1 MLTANGNSYSY
12 DDENRIVWVSLIL
25 GGTAT
30 YSYDADG
37 RRIRKVAGTATEEYV
52 YDSAGHQFGTMQ
64 PNGTMIRME
73 LYAGARHL
81 ATYDSATN
89 ATYFIH
95 GDWQG
100 TERLRTNSAGASYET
115 CSNLPF
121 GDSQQCSGGTDVS
134 PMHFTGKPRD
144 PETNLDYFGARY
156 YNSGMARWMSPDWAA
171 IPATIPYAQFGD
183 PQSLN
188 LYGYVTDNPVSRQ
201 DGDGHLMTIY
211 QLYSGSVDVSP
222 MGNGP
227 LSKIADD
234 SMNDLIA
241 KLQNTTKQPAQPPST
256 APPQSGQTAQQHIS
270 ARDKA
275 YLDKYYGPV
284 AAKAKEYG
292 VDPALVLGLGGE
304 SGFADSSIKN
314 NMYNST
320 GDAFGMTGGSTTN
333 PATATSPQDDVNQL
347 FANWGGQMRGA
358 GSDTMKFLHG
368 LEQEDA
374 NGNQLTGPPDKN
386 GNRSN
391 LGHIFNSKQLPPTG
405 YIRDATRWINQMKRE
420 IPIYLSQ

>member
-134 PMHFTGKPRD
+134 PMHFTGKERD
-144 PETNLDYFGARY
+144 TESGNDYFEARY
-156 YNSGMARWMSPDWAA
+156 YASTMGRFLSPDWSAKEE
-171 IPATIPYAQFGD
+171 PVPYAKLDD

-188 LYGYVTDNPVSRQ
+188 LYSYVRNNPLIRI
-201 DGDGHLMTIY
+201 DADGHETQTYDLNGLDRTTQAPVTQTEKNVDMGI
-211 QLYSGSVDVSP
+211 LFIGASVLSGGALDEA
-222 MGNGP
+222 MAAGAA
-227 LSKIADD
+227 LRTATA
-234 SMNDLIA
+234 LIA
-241 KLQNTTKQPAQPPST
+241 TTGNAVAGTTLLVGSAVGADPHELANAASTVSTITTPVGLGTAIGTGGNMDAAGKASDAASGAKLIAHPAEALKNPADAALT
-256 APPQSGQTAQQHIS
+256 VNGVKEIAKGAV
-270 ARDKA
+270 DKA
-275 YLDKYYGPV
+275 KSML
-284 AAKAKEYG
+284 
-292 VDPALVLGLGGE
+292 
-304 SGFADSSIKN
+304 
-314 NMYNST
+314 ST
-320 GDAFGMTGGSTTN
+320 
-333 PATATSPQDDVNQL
+333 
-347 FANWGGQMRGA
+347 
-358 GSDTMKFLHG
+358 
-368 LEQEDA
+368 
-374 NGNQLTGPPDKN
+374 PPP
-386 GNRSN
+386 
-391 LGHIFNSKQLPPTG
+391 PPTPKAPG
-405 YIRDATRWINQMKRE
+405 RPSCS
-420 IPIYLSQ
+420 IPGAC